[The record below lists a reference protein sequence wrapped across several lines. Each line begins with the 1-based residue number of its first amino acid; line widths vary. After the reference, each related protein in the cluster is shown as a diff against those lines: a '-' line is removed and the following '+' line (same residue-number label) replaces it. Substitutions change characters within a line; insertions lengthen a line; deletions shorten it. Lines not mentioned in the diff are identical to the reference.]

1 MNFSQEIYLT
11 PEQVAQKL
19 QLSVTTIYN
28 LIKAQEMPAVRLGK
42 CYRIAQSA
50 LAQRLGVNQS
60 VTPPVVA
67 NFIEQLR
74 ASALAT
80 IIDDVLLFG
89 SHARRE
95 ASKESDI
102 DVLVVLKSLSAIQR
116 EKLLQCE
123 EDADAESGYESA
135 MEVIKL
141 TRAQWA
147 TQRREQTGLYRS
159 IEKDGISLW
168 Q

>member
-1 MNFSQEIYLT
+1 MGFSQEIYLT
-11 PEQVAQKL
+11 PEQVAAKL

-28 LIKAQEMPAVRLGK
+28 LIKAHEIPAVRLGK

-50 LAQRLGVNQS
+50 LVQRLGLHQS

-67 NFIEQLR
+67 RFVEKLR
-74 ASALAT
+74 ASILASVV
-80 IIDDVLLFG
+80 DDVMLFG
-89 SHARRE
+89 SYARSE
-95 ASKESDI
+95 ASDQSDI
-102 DVLVVLKSLSAIQR
+102 DVLVVLKSLSAKQR
-116 EKLLQCE
+116 DLLLQCE

-135 MEVIKL
+135 MEVIKF
-141 TRAQWA
+141 TRAQWLA
-147 TQRREQTGLYRS
+147 QKHEQTGLYRS